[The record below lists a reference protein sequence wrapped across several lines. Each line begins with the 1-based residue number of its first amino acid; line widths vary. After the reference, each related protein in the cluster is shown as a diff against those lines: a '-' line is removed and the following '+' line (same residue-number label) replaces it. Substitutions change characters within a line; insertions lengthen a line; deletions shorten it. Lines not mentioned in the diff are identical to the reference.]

1 MRGKKPGDMCLLLL
15 ALVSAS
21 ARAARANDRTDSAA
35 DALSKRLNSTSQYAI
50 MTATEPREL
59 EVPAPNTGATADA
72 TLRTE
77 RARSGRA
84 AVPAHSRNAEDG
96 TSIDRRSTKTR
107 DDGELHFFENFT
119 PSCLH
124 HNGFYDGRSNGMHL
138 VGNELM
144 HPPTGRLLD
153 ANQASMHI
161 CM

>member
-1 MRGKKPGDMCLLLL
+1 MCLLLL

-50 MTATEPREL
+50 MTATE
-59 EVPAPNTGATADA
+59 VPAPNSGATADA

-84 AVPAHSRNAEDG
+84 AVPAHSRNAEDAA
-96 TSIDRRSTKTR
+96 SIDRRSTKTR
-107 DDGELHFFENFT
+107 DDGESFFFENFT

-124 HNGFYDGRSNGMHL
+124 HHGFYDGRSNGMHL
-138 VGNELM
+138 VGNKLM